1 MSRYNFDRVS
11 GEYDQTRRFPPGV
24 SERIAI
30 PFIEAGV
37 RYTGFDI
44 SEQMMARLTE
54 KLGKTCGGRSCS
66 IRIFTSR
73 SRWSPRARMRS
84 LPFTSSIWWMWS
96 RRSPRHAGC

>member
-44 SEQMMARLTE
+44 SE
-54 KLGKTCGGRSCS
+54 
-66 IRIFTSR
+66 
-73 SRWSPRARMRS
+73 
-84 LPFTSSIWWMWS
+84 
-96 RRSPRHAGC
+96 